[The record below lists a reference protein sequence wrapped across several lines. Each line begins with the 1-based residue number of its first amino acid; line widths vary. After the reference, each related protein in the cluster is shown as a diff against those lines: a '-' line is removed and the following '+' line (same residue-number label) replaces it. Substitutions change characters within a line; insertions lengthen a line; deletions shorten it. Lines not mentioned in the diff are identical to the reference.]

1 MSAYRHAN
9 DGFRRYTGLLQHL
22 ANTATI
28 GLPQLV
34 HIPLHVSGPRGNHWC
49 IPGGRTD
56 LVPFQVKQRGFRY
69 RPPVVQTE
77 YILFLH
83 GLHLDLDHDFAYH
96 AGAVGLAVGAMGVF
110 RRHNDKI
117 AVPEHRSAV
126 SGRIAVILNVS
137 GFVILP
143 SGSDPLREQFPQTLR
158 P

>member
-77 YILFLH
+77 PTLE
-83 GLHLDLDHDFAYH
+83 A
-96 AGAVGLAVGAMGVF
+96 AEPAAAEPVEPAEAAETGAQ
-110 RRHNDKI
+110 
-117 AVPEHRSAV
+117 E
-126 SGRIAVILNVS
+126 
-137 GFVILP
+137 
-143 SGSDPLREQFPQTLR
+143 
-158 P
+158 